1 MSLISDTDYLIHSLR
16 LNYLRHIDD
25 PYGPRLI
32 SLDPSYHSN
41 PYIVASGLADVERWP
56 ELAIPSSPTPSDDE
70 SAPSNRRRHSGF
82 PGANLRYT
90 TTIMGPSRVGALG
103 LRVNGKRGSMQ
114 RNSVRHSLRAG
125 PKAADAAT
133 PAEETPITTE
143 VIAATPSPTKAE
155 TPKSPTR
162 ESPAPSPVAQQH
174 VNGGGPAG
182 GEAAAG
188 QDGAPARRMPE
199 FIPKFTFKGAAEMEA
214 RRRLRLMARANP
226 PGAAPRIPMPPQNLN
241 PEMSSSSSE
250 AESSDEDSPE
260 EEEEEFEIGGEAD
273 DSMELND
280 DEFDPEFA
288 AGRGMGMNS
297 DSASEGASIL
307 SGTNSMMSTNSSIIA
322 SSLPPSSSA
331 RATRL
336 SPVREGRHGEERERP
351 SVSPEP
357 RDDSQNIDE
366 MFEMVT
372 PAPKSEDDSGGT
384 EHPPSVK
391 KQMLTGPT
399 GMTPPSMFARKP
411 IAPKQPAK
419 SALTAMLAATSNSS
433 SSSNPFAEL
442 YSAISG
448 RAESE
453 SMAVRV
459 FFPMAREPEGQA
471 LELNVRKDATVEEVL
486 GYALWTYWE
495 EGWLPKLDEGLSGE
509 EDPKWAIRCSAA
521 GWILRIAEEDGEV
534 DEDFPPP
541 DRTGKISKFNF
552 DAYAVLEAS
561 PSQIQQN
568 KILESKIQRR
578 ISRVVVKKK
587 STGLLNAAANVANLG
602 PPADPLLGTSAA
614 LGSLGSSLGMFPS
627 SLGPSS
633 SHGPPLF
640 LRIAIASAAD
650 EPGHVSTTIQ
660 ASGGMYMAEVLE
672 VVCQRRKLNAKD
684 YALVVEAG
692 DMKMNI
698 PLDRTVRS
706 LQGKR
711 ELILM
716 KKNML
721 RESGVEVRER
731 KGTTDPNASIF
742 TTDVAAQ
749 EQSLSQMFDLLNAY
763 RKYTVYRKVPMLVAR
778 SARVLAIDGGYI
790 HIIPTVTKAKHVFD
804 SGKTSSYHLKS
815 VVTCSQSSKNSATFK
830 LIVHSGAERSKR
842 YEFEAESPKLAAEIV
857 STIRALKSAMEKPG
871 GGKASRRNTRIG
883 TTARPM
889 GV

>member
-1 MSLISDTDYLIHSLR
+1 MSLISDTDFLIHSLR

-25 PYGPRLI
+25 PYGPRVI
-32 SLDPSYHSN
+32 SLDPSYQSN
-41 PYIVASGLADVERWP
+41 PYVVASGLADVDRWP
-56 ELAIPSSPTPSDDE
+56 ELAMPTSPAPSDDE
-70 SAPSNRRRHSGF
+70 SGPSTRRRHSGF
-82 PGANLRYT
+82 PGANLKYT
-90 TTIMGPSRVGALG
+90 TTILGPSRTGVLG
-103 LRVNGKRGSMQ
+103 MRVNGKRASMS
-114 RNSVRHSLRAG
+114 RNSVRLSTRGGANG
-125 PKAADAAT
+125 AEQTASAA
-133 PAEETPITTE
+133 PSEEVPITTE
-143 VIAATPSPTKAE
+143 VIAATPTTTTSSPTKPE
-155 TPKSPTR
+155 TPR
-162 ESPAPSPVAQQH
+162 SPVKESTSSSPMPQQ
-174 VNGGGPAG
+174 NGSG
-182 GEAAAG
+182 AASGDSANT
-188 QDGAPARRMPE
+188 QDGPRRMMPV
-199 FIPKFTFKGAAEMEA
+199 FVPKFKGAEQMEA
-214 RRRLRLMARANP
+214 RRRLRLMARAQP
-226 PGAAPRIPMPPQNLN
+226 PGAAPRIPMHVQNLN
-241 PEMSSSSSE
+241 PELSSSSSE
-250 AESSDEDSPE
+250 E
-260 EEEEEFEIGGEAD
+260 EMIPDGEEEFGMSEEVD
-273 DSMELND
+273 RTLEVND

-288 AGRGMGMNS
+288 ASRGLGMHS
-297 DSASEGASIL
+297 DSASDGASIL

-336 SPVREGRHGEERERP
+336 SPVREGMHGEERERP

-357 RDDSQNIDE
+357 REDGQNIED

-372 PAPKSEDDSGGT
+372 PAPKSGEDSGGT
-384 EHPPSVK
+384 EQPTDPSTKKPSATVPPVS
-391 KQMLTGPT
+391 
-399 GMTPPSMFARKP
+399 TPPGMFERRP
-411 IAPKQPAK
+411 VPPKRPAK
-419 SALTAMLAATSNSS
+419 SALTAMLAATSNT

-442 YSAISG
+442 YSAVSG

-453 SMAVRV
+453 SMVVRV
-459 FFPMAREPEGQA
+459 FFPMAREPAGRPM
-471 LELNVRKDATVEEVL
+471 ELNVRKDATVEEVL

-495 EGWLPKLDEGLSGE
+495 EGWLPKIDEGLSGE
-509 EDPKWAIRCSAA
+509 EDPKWAIRCSAV
-521 GWILRIAEEDGEV
+521 GWVLRIAEEDGEV

-541 DRTGKISKFNF
+541 DRTGKISKFNL
-552 DAYAVLEAS
+552 DAYAVLEAT

-587 STGLLNAAANVANLG
+587 STGLLNPTANSSNLA
-602 PPADPLLGTSAA
+602 PPADTLLGTSAG
-614 LGSLGSSLGMFPS
+614 LGSLGSSFGMFPS

-640 LRIAIASAAD
+640 LRIRIANAAD

-660 ASGGMYMAEVLE
+660 VSGGMYMAEVLDA
-672 VVCQRRKLNAKD
+672 VCQRRKLANPKD
-684 YALVVEAG
+684 YALVVEVG
-692 DMKMNI
+692 DVKMNI

-721 RESGVEVRER
+721 SEYGVEVRER

-742 TTDVAAQ
+742 TADVATQ
-749 EQSLSQMFDLLNAY
+749 EQSLSQMFELMNAY
-763 RKYTVYRKVPMLVAR
+763 KKYTVYRKVPMLVAR

-857 STIRALKSAMEKPG
+857 STIRLLKTAMERPA